1 MASKQLKKTIQIC
14 QIKFLPNV
22 VSSRRSGAPTT
33 VRQMRYMSRKAS
45 PPCWITA
52 MGRDLVEKELDGD
65 NGEHIKI
72 DGDQSECVE
81 IVKAQQEA
89 RKSDPRGHEDRRSR
103 GFGDTRPARELPW
116 LTSPPPEQGG
126 HE

>member
-22 VSSRRSGAPTT
+22 VSSRSSGAPTT
-33 VRQMRYMSRKAS
+33 VRQMRYMRRKAS

-65 NGEHIKI
+65 NGEHIKM
-72 DGDQSECVE
+72 V
-81 IVKAQQEA
+81 
-89 RKSDPRGHEDRRSR
+89 
-103 GFGDTRPARELPW
+103 TRVNVWRL
-116 LTSPPPEQGG
+116 
-126 HE
+126 